1 MAKYQLSKEEIKQ
14 LQRLIGTK
22 EDGLWGPKSK
32 AALNEFTLSQ
42 FEPMTEPST
51 AEYNP
56 LFSTGRLGVK
66 VDKPEPV
73 EDYREVKQD
82 KEPINYMDALLA
94 LKNLESNRPM
104 PRVPSSWVG
113 WASYINSGDR
123 GLLSEFA
130 EADKAWNMKKL
141 EEEEKARQLISNI
154 REKELDRKNAKEI
167 AGMNRSEASSAK
179 LEAIEKEL
187 NSLIITKQTLD
198 AQGKDSREVTA
209 RIEQIY
215 KKYPNLQTTLS
226 TDEYDPRDNPDY
238 QLAKI
243 SKVNAKNSTVEAI
256 DEAIKAISKYKT
268 PEVARRL
275 AELDLELLARKKA
288 DESGET
294 LQNEIKAFDTS
305 TGNLSDYLANKKYT
319 VAITAGGYKLIDP
332 KGKVVK
338 SPKPNKPYSWD

>member
-14 LQRLIGTK
+14 LQRLIGAE

-32 AALNEFTLSQ
+32 AALNEYTLSQ

-56 LFSTGRLGVK
+56 LFNTARLPVN

-73 EDYREVKQD
+73 ADYRED

-94 LKNLESNRPM
+94 LKNLESNKPM

-167 AGMNRSEASSAK
+167 AEQNRILGAADK
-179 LEAIEKEL
+179 LDEL
-187 NSLIITKQTLD
+187 NKLR
-198 AQGKDSREVTA
+198 GKALV
-209 RIEQIY
+209 
-215 KKYPNLQTTLS
+215 NLQYAEAAYKQAKAKGDQAAIDTASRDVQLAQEDLAYYNNRLGTKIEAPKSADNKGGKESETPVNL
-226 TDEYDPRDNPDY
+226 TVDLERYKAFTKGKKAERDAMLKEIEDNPNFKQSPELQREYQRISRIKSDEQLLEELNERRKEWEEGNKLTGYDY
-238 QLAKI
+238 
-243 SKVNAKNSTVEAI
+243 
-256 DEAIKAISKYKT
+256 
-268 PEVARRL
+268 
-275 AELDLELLARKKA
+275 RKWK
-288 DESGET
+288 ES
-294 LQNEIKAFDTS
+294 
-305 TGNLSDYLANKKYT
+305 
-319 VAITAGGYKLIDP
+319 P
-332 KGKVVK
+332 KGKK
-338 SPKPNKPYSWD
+338 LIAEFGE